1 MKNKNMG
8 TDLDHE
14 DYLILMKWFEF
25 KFARDKPEKIPLADR
40 RVFWKLTF
48 LQEQKEEDDRLATDD
63 TDEQC

>member
-1 MKNKNMG
+1 MG

-25 KFARDKPEKIPLADR
+25 KFARDKPEKIPVGDR

-48 LQEQKEEDDRLATDD
+48 LQEQKADADLLNKTDEEDI
-63 TDEQC
+63 